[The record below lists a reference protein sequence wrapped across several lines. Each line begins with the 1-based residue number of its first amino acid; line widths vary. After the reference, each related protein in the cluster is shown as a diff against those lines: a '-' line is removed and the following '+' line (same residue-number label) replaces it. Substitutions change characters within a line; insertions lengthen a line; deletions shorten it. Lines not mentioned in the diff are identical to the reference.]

1 MGLGIGFFHSFTP
14 MKFYSKDISSSVVV
28 FLVALP
34 LCLGIAHASGVPVM
48 SGLIA
53 GIVGGVVV
61 GFMSGSH
68 VSVSGPAAG
77 LITLVEASLHDLSGG
92 REALVSHAALQ
103 AFAAALVIAGLLQLV
118 LGLLKVGKLADFIPA
133 SVIKGMLAAIGLML
147 ILKQVP
153 HLVGWDADDFGDEG
167 FIQHDGQTTFSE
179 INIAFEHLTPLAI
192 LIGVLGLLI
201 QFAWDSKYLK
211 GIKWIQLLPA
221 PLIVVVLGVFFNG
234 WANNTGSDWAIE
246 KSHLVNIPNFLAP
259 GMAESSMIV
268 PNFRVLGNWLIWV
281 IAVKITLIA
290 SIESLLSIEASDKI
304 DPQKRVTPP
313 NRELVAQ
320 GVGNT
325 ISGLLGGIPVTAV
338 IVRSSANVN
347 AGGMSKLSAV
357 FHGAWLTVAVLLFPG
372 VLNLI
377 PNSALAAIL
386 IYVGFKLAK
395 PSLIKQEWAKG
406 KMSFVPFV
414 VTVVSILL
422 TDLLVGIMIGMA
434 VGFFYIIK
442 SNFHKSITMVQIDNN
457 YMVRFQQ
464 QATFLNKSVLKTL
477 LENFPKKANVI
488 MDLTHCTFMDR
499 DILDI
504 IDDFQIRAKEK
515 SMVISFEFLNESH
528 KQKLLGELHCNFIS
542 KIKESNS

>member
-1 MGLGIGFFHSFTP
+1 
-14 MKFYSKDISSSVVV
+14 MKFYSKDISASIVV

-53 GIVGGVVV
+53 GIVGGVVI

-92 REALVSHAALQ
+92 REAAVSHAALQ

-153 HLVGWDADDFGDEG
+153 HLVGWDADDFGDED

-179 INIAFEHLTPLAI
+179 IGIAFEHITPLAI

-211 GIKWIQLLPA
+211 GLKWIQLLPA
-221 PLIVVVLGVFFNG
+221 PLIVVVLGVFFNS
-234 WANNTGSDWAIE
+234 WAINNGSDWAIE
-246 KSHLVNIPNFLAP
+246 KSHLVNIPNFMAP

-268 PNFRVLGNWLIWV
+268 PNFGVLGNLMIWV

-304 DPQKRVTPP
+304 DIHKRVTPP

-347 AGGMSKLSAV
+347 AGGMSKWSAI
-357 FHGAWLTVAVLLFPG
+357 FHGVWLTVAVLMFPG

-386 IYVGFKLAK
+386 IYVGYKLAK

-406 KMSFVPFV
+406 NMSFVPFV
-414 VTVVSILL
+414 VTVVSILF
-422 TDLLVGIMIGMA
+422 TDLLIGIMIGMA

-442 SNFHKSITMVQIDNN
+442 SNFHKSITLVQIDDN

-464 QATFLNKSVLKTL
+464 QATFLNKSLLKTVL
-477 LENFPKKANVI
+477 DELPTGANVI

-504 IDDFQIRAKEK
+504 IDDFQVRAKEK

-528 KQKLLGELHCNFIS
+528 KQKLLGELNCNFIS

>member
-1 MGLGIGFFHSFTP
+1 LFNSW
-14 MKFYSKDISSSVVV
+14 
-28 FLVALP
+28 
-34 LCLGIAHASGVPVM
+34 
-48 SGLIA
+48 
-53 GIVGGVVV
+53 
-61 GFMSGSH
+61 
-68 VSVSGPAAG
+68 
-77 LITLVEASLHDLSGG
+77 
-92 REALVSHAALQ
+92 
-103 AFAAALVIAGLLQLV
+103 
-118 LGLLKVGKLADFIPA
+118 
-133 SVIKGMLAAIGLML
+133 AI
-147 ILKQVP
+147 
-153 HLVGWDADDFGDEG
+153 
-167 FIQHDGQTTFSE
+167 
-179 INIAFEHLTPLAI
+179 
-192 LIGVLGLLI
+192 
-201 QFAWDSKYLK
+201 
-211 GIKWIQLLPA
+211 
-221 PLIVVVLGVFFNG
+221 
-234 WANNTGSDWAIE
+234 NTGSVWAIE

-268 PNFRVLGNWLIWV
+268 PNFGVLGNVLIWV

-304 DPQKRVTPP
+304 DIHKRVTPP

-347 AGGMSKLSAV
+347 AGGMSKWSAI
-357 FHGAWLTVAVLLFPG
+357 FHGVWLTVAVLLFPG

-386 IYVGFKLAK
+386 IYVGYKLAK

-406 KMSFVPFV
+406 NMSFVPFV
-414 VTVVSILL
+414 VTVVSILF
-422 TDLLVGIMIGMA
+422 TDLLIGIMIGMA

-442 SNFHKSITMVQIDNN
+442 SNFHKSITLVQINDN

-464 QATFLNKSVLKTL
+464 QATFLNKSLLKTVL
-477 LENFPKKANVI
+477 DELPKEANVI
-488 MDLTHCTFMDR
+488 MDLTHCTFMDH

-528 KQKLLGELHCNFIS
+528 KQKLLGELNCNFIS
-542 KIKESNS
+542 KIKESNT

>member
-14 MKFYSKDISSSVVV
+14 MKFHSKDISSSIVV

-53 GIVGGVVV
+53 GIVGGVVI

-103 AFAAALVIAGLLQLV
+103 AFAAALVIAGLLQLI

-221 PLIVVVLGVFFNG
+221 PLIVVVLSVFFNG

-357 FHGAWLTVAVLLFPG
+357 FHGVWLTVAVLLFPG

-406 KMSFVPFV
+406 NMSFVPFL
-414 VTVVSILL
+414 VTVVSILF
-422 TDLLVGIMIGMA
+422 TDLLIGIMIGMA

-442 SNFHKSITMVQIDNN
+442 SNFHKSITLVQIDNN

-464 QATFLNKSVLKTL
+464 QATFLNKSLLKTVL
-477 LENFPKKANVI
+477 DELPTGANVI

>member
-1 MGLGIGFFHSFTP
+1 
-14 MKFYSKDISSSVVV
+14 MKFYSKDISASIVV

-53 GIVGGVVV
+53 GIVGGVVI

-77 LITLVEASLHDLSGG
+77 LITLVESSLHDLSGG
-92 REALVSHAALQ
+92 REAAVTHAALQ

-179 INIAFEHLTPLAI
+179 IGIAFEHLTPLAI

-201 QFAWDSKYLK
+201 QFAWDSKYLM
-211 GIKWIQLLPA
+211 GMKWIQLLPA
-221 PLIVVVLGVFFNG
+221 PLIVVVMGVLFNS
-234 WANNTGSDWAIE
+234 WAVNTGSDWVIE

-268 PNFRVLGNWLIWV
+268 PNFGVLGNVLIWV

-304 DPQKRVTPP
+304 DIHKRVTPP

-347 AGGMSKLSAV
+347 AGGMSKWSAI
-357 FHGAWLTVAVLLFPG
+357 FHGAWLAVAVLLFPG

-386 IYVGFKLAK
+386 IYVGYKLAK
-395 PSLIKQEWAKG
+395 PSLIKQEWGKG
-406 KMSFVPFV
+406 NMSFVPFV
-414 VTVVSILL
+414 VTVVSILF
-422 TDLLVGIMIGMA
+422 TDLLIGIMIGMA

-442 SNFHKSITMVQIDNN
+442 SNFHKSITLVQINDN

-464 QATFLNKSVLKTL
+464 QATFLNKSLLKTVL
-477 LENFPKKANVI
+477 DELPVRANVI

-528 KQKLLGELHCNFIS
+528 KQKLLGELNCNFIS

>member
-1 MGLGIGFFHSFTP
+1 
-14 MKFYSKDISSSVVV
+14 
-28 FLVALP
+28 
-34 LCLGIAHASGVPVM
+34 
-48 SGLIA
+48 
-53 GIVGGVVV
+53 
-61 GFMSGSH
+61 
-68 VSVSGPAAG
+68 
-77 LITLVEASLHDLSGG
+77 
-92 REALVSHAALQ
+92 
-103 AFAAALVIAGLLQLV
+103 
-118 LGLLKVGKLADFIPA
+118 
-133 SVIKGMLAAIGLML
+133 
-147 ILKQVP
+147 
-153 HLVGWDADDFGDEG
+153 
-167 FIQHDGQTTFSE
+167 
-179 INIAFEHLTPLAI
+179 
-192 LIGVLGLLI
+192 
-201 QFAWDSKYLK
+201 
-211 GIKWIQLLPA
+211 
-221 PLIVVVLGVFFNG
+221 VVLGVFFNG

-347 AGGMSKLSAV
+347 AGGMSKWSAI
-357 FHGAWLTVAVLLFPG
+357 FHGVWLTVAVLLFPG

-395 PSLIKQEWAKG
+395 PSLIRQEWAKG
-406 KMSFVPFV
+406 NMSFVPFL
-414 VTVVSILL
+414 VTVVSILF
-422 TDLLVGIMIGMA
+422 TDLLIGIMIGMA

-442 SNFHKSITMVQIDNN
+442 SNFHKSITLVQIDNN

-464 QATFLNKSVLKTL
+464 QATFLNKSLLKTVL
-477 LENFPKKANVI
+477 DELPTGAYVI

>member
-14 MKFYSKDISSSVVV
+14 MKFHSKDISSSIVV

-53 GIVGGVVV
+53 GIVGGVVI

-103 AFAAALVIAGLLQLV
+103 AFAAALVIAGLLQLI

-221 PLIVVVLGVFFNG
+221 PLIVVVLGVFING
-234 WANNTGSDWAIE
+234 WANNMGSDWAIE

-406 KMSFVPFV
+406 KMSFVPFL

>member
-14 MKFYSKDISSSVVV
+14 MKFYTKDISSSIVV

-53 GIVGGVVV
+53 GIVGGVVI

-103 AFAAALVIAGLLQLV
+103 AFAAALVIAGLLQLI

-234 WANNTGSDWAIE
+234 WANNMGSDWAIE

-406 KMSFVPFV
+406 NMSFVPFL
-414 VTVVSILL
+414 VTVVSILF
-422 TDLLVGIMIGMA
+422 TDLLIGIMIGMA

-442 SNFHKSITMVQIDNN
+442 SNFHKSITLVQIDNN

-464 QATFLNKSVLKTL
+464 QATFLNKSLLKTVL
-477 LENFPKKANVI
+477 DELPTGANVI

-528 KQKLLGELHCNFIS
+528 KQKLLGELNCNFIS
-542 KIKESNS
+542 KIKESNT

>member
-1 MGLGIGFFHSFTP
+1 
-14 MKFYSKDISSSVVV
+14 MKFYSKDISSSIVV

-53 GIVGGVVV
+53 GIVGGVVI

-103 AFAAALVIAGLLQLV
+103 AFAAALVIAGLLQLI

-167 FIQHDGQTTFSE
+167 FLQHDGQTTFSE

-211 GIKWIQLLPA
+211 GLKWIQLLPA
-221 PLIVVVLGVFFNG
+221 PLIVVVLGVLFNG

-281 IAVKITLIA
+281 IALKITLIA

-304 DPQKRVTPP
+304 DPHKRVTPP

-338 IVRSSANVN
+338 IVRSSANVS
-347 AGGMSKLSAV
+347 AGGMSKWSAI
-357 FHGAWLTVAVLLFPG
+357 FHGVWLAVAVLLFPG

-386 IYVGFKLAK
+386 IYVGYKLAK

-406 KMSFVPFV
+406 NMSFVPFL
-414 VTVVSILL
+414 VTVVSILF
-422 TDLLVGIMIGMA
+422 TDLLIGIMIGMA

-442 SNFHKSITMVQIDNN
+442 SNFHKSITMVQIDDN

-464 QATFLNKSVLKTL
+464 QATFLNKSLLKTVL
-477 LENFPKKANVI
+477 DELPTGANVI

-528 KQKLLGELHCNFIS
+528 KQKLLGELNCNFIS
-542 KIKESNS
+542 KIKESNT